1 MTPKVTIITITYN
14 AGRFLKNTIDS
25 ILGQTN
31 TEFEYLI
38 VDGGSKDDT
47 LDIIRQYP
55 NRQYASFE
63 EACGREGAADGL
75 IHWISEPDKGLYD
88 AMNKGIRLAKG
99 SFVWFVNAG
108 DKIYDS
114 NTLKAVVDTIDQNPE
129 CDVVYGQAII
139 IDENE
144 KVVGERHK
152 IAPANLTL
160 RSLLYGS
167 VVCHQSILVRTAIA
181 PFYDT
186 QYRISADYDWLC
198 NVMERSGKNCYIDN
212 YLSRFMTEGVST
224 QQRKKALLERYQIMK
239 NHFGFPATLWAHLKI
254 VVKYLF

>member
-129 CDVVYGQAII
+129 CDVVYEEFKGTGNMELQLDRNLSNKRIF
-139 IDENE
+139 
-144 KVVGERHK
+144 
-152 IAPANLTL
+152 PAVNLVLSST
-160 RSLLYGS
+160 RRDDLLYDPYTNNRIW
-167 VVCHQSILVRTAIA
+167 ILRKLL
-181 PFYDT
+181 
-186 QYRISADYDWLC
+186 ADMNPVEAMTWMQQHMDEFKTNKDL
-198 NVMERSGKNCYIDN
+198 IDN
-212 YLSRFMTEGVST
+212 MSKFG
-224 QQRKKALLERYQIMK
+224 RYD
-239 NHFGFPATLWAHLKI
+239 
-254 VVKYLF
+254 